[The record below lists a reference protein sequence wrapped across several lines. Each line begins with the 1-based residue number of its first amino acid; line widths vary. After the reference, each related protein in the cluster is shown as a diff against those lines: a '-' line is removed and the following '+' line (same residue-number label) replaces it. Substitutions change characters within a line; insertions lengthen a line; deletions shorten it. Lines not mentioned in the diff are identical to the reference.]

1 MGTSRSRGRVEGRAQ
16 LIGEAGASVFEP
28 PHQGGSAASER
39 WLRSYGRRKGRKL
52 SQHQSELLAQGLAN
66 QKVDMSRQL
75 RAEEL
80 PGIFSEPVSEV
91 WLEIGFGAGE
101 HLVWQAERNPH
112 AGFIGAEPY
121 VNEVVAALSALE
133 AGGLGGRVKIHPE
146 DAISLLNWL
155 PEASLSRAFVLF
167 PDPWPKKRH
176 RERRI
181 FSPVLLDKLSRLLRR
196 GAELR
201 FASDIADYTESALE
215 HADAHHDFE
224 AAEIFTSANRG
235 ALPDWPM
242 TRYEQK
248 AGKESRPST
257 FVSLRRA

>member
-1 MGTSRSRGRVEGRAQ
+1 
-16 LIGEAGASVFEP
+16 
-28 PHQGGSAASER
+28 
-39 WLRSYGRRKGRKL
+39 
-52 SQHQSELLAQGLAN
+52 LAN
-66 QKVDMSRQL
+66 HKVDTSRQL

-80 PGIFSEPVSEV
+80 ASIFSEPVKEV

-101 HLVWQAERNPH
+101 HLIWQAAQNPH
-112 AGFIGAEPY
+112 AGLIGAEPY
-121 VNEVVAALSALE
+121 VNGVVAALSALGAHPL
-133 AGGLGGRVKIHPE
+133 AGRIKIHPE

-181 FSPVLLDKLSRLLRR
+181 FSPVLLDKLGSLLRP

-201 FASDIADYTESALE
+201 FASDIADYAEAAVE
-215 HADAHHDFE
+215 HANAHPEFE
-224 AAEIFTSANRG
+224 VVHIFTSANRE

-242 TRYEQK
+242 TRYEKK
-248 AGKESRPST
+248 ASKEGRSST
-257 FVSLRRA
+257 FISMRRRAWQAA